1 MITVDTISPKELDSY
16 YQDERALIID
26 LRDPEEYAGNH
37 FKNAVNIPYQEM
49 GNYNLPRDKILI
61 LYCERGST
69 SLFAARELMKKG
81 YRTKSVIGGLRSYRG
96 PNLYFQDIHSRM
108 Y

>member
-1 MITVDTISPKELDSY
+1 MRTVDTISAKELDHY
-16 YQDERALIID
+16 YKDARALIID
-26 LRDPEEYAGNH
+26 LREPEEYAKNH
-37 FKNAVNIPYQEM
+37 FISAVNIPYQEL
-49 GNYNLPRDKILI
+49 GNHNLPRDKILI

-81 YRTKSVIGGLRSYRG
+81 YRTKSVVGGFRSYRG